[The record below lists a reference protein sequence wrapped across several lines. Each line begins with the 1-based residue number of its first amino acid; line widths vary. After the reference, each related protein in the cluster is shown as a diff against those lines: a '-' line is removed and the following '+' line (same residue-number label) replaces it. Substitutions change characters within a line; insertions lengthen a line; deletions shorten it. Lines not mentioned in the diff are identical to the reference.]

1 MNQKEKI
8 TYLINEYEKNNYST
22 EVFCDQFEYIFFLE
36 KDGSIPESL
45 YGQTEKYAR
54 IFGRFSPYEDDIKS
68 GVLFDENKIRLEF
81 KELLKIWN
89 KAI

>member
-45 YGQTEKYAR
+45 YGKTEKYAR
-54 IFGRFSPYEDDIKS
+54 VFGRFSPYEDDIKS
-68 GVLFDENKIRLEF
+68 GILFDENKIRLEF
-81 KELLKIWN
+81 KELSKIWN

>member
-22 EVFCDQFEYIFFLE
+22 EVFCDKFEYIFFLE
-36 KDGSIPESL
+36 KDGSMPESL
-45 YGQTEKYAR
+45 YEKTEKYAR

-68 GVLFDENKIRLEF
+68 GILFDENKIRLEF